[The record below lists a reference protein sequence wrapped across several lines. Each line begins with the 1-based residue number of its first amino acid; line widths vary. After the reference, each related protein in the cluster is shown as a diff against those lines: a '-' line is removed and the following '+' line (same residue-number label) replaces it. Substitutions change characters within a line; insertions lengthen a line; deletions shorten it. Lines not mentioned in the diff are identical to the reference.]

1 MDMYWGEKPGLRVV
15 NVADLSPVGEPF
27 VELLSI
33 DDRPLEWARYSGLP
47 ANALERAVPRP
58 RVSRYRAAWQA
69 ANAARGATALV
80 SHLPRMT
87 AAVADAARLRGID
100 TPHLAFSFNFTQLP
114 APAARTRFRRSLA
127 SVDQFCTYTGFEA
140 DLYAEVF
147 AIPRDRFRPLCWTQE
162 APVPGAVH
170 PMLLPSGPFVAA
182 VGGEGR
188 DFAMLIA
195 AARALPQVPFVVIAR
210 QTPLLMD
217 PPANMTVHFNLPYAT
232 CWGIAARAA
241 ALLVPLR
248 DADTCCGHI
257 TLVSARMLGLPI
269 VTTRSRGTDEYTQDF
284 AGTTLVPAGSVEG
297 WVEAIRTVIADPDAA
312 RAAAA
317 IDHAQ
322 AATLY
327 DRSRWSTYIR
337 DFVAQAGA

>member
-1 MDMYWGEKPGLRVV
+1 MEMHLGEQPALRVV

-27 VELLSI
+27 VELLSV

-47 ANALERAVPRP
+47 ANALERALPRP

-69 ANAARGATALV
+69 TNAARGATVLV
-80 SHLPRMT
+80 SHLPRMS
-87 AAVADAARLRGID
+87 AAVADAARLRRIT

-114 APAARTRFRRSLA
+114 AAAARSRFRRSLA
-127 SVDQFCTYTGFEA
+127 SIDQFCTYTGFEA

-147 AIPRDRFRPLCWTQE
+147 AIPRARFRPVRWTQD

-195 AARALPQVPFVVIAR
+195 AARALPDVPFVVIAR

-269 VTTRSRGTDEYTQDF
+269 VTTMSRGTDEYTQGF

-297 WVEAIRTVIADPDAA
+297 WVAAIRTIIADPDAA

-317 IDHAQ
+317 TDRVE

-327 DRSRWSTYIR
+327 DRAHWGAYVG
-337 DFVAQAGA
+337 DFVAQARA

>member
-1 MDMYWGEKPGLRVV
+1 MGMNLGEQPALRVV

-27 VELLSI
+27 VELLSVG
-33 DDRPLEWARYSGLP
+33 DRPVEWTRYSGLP
-47 ANALERAVPRP
+47 ANALERVVPRP

-69 ANAARGATALV
+69 TNAARDAAVLV
-80 SHLPRMT
+80 SHLPRMS
-87 AAVADAARLRGID
+87 AAVADAARLRRIR

-114 APAARTRFRRSLA
+114 ASAARARFRRSLA

-147 AIPRDRFRPLCWTQE
+147 AIPRARFQPVRWTQSV
-162 APVPGAVH
+162 PVPGAVH

-195 AARALPQVPFVVIAR
+195 AARALPEVPFVVIAR

-217 PPANMTVHFNLPYAT
+217 PPPNMTVHFNLPYAT

-241 ALLVPLR
+241 AALVPLR

-269 VTTRSRGTDEYTQDF
+269 VTTRSRGTDEYTQGF

-297 WVEAIRTVIADPDAA
+297 WVEAIRAIIADPDMA
-312 RAAAA
+312 RATAAS
-317 IDHAQ
+317 DQ
-322 AATLY
+322 VEAAMLY
-327 DRSRWSTYIR
+327 DRAHWGAYVS
-337 DFVAQAGA
+337 DFVTQACS

>member
-1 MDMYWGEKPGLRVV
+1 M
-15 NVADLSPVGEPF
+15 
-27 VELLSI
+27 
-33 DDRPLEWARYSGLP
+33 
-47 ANALERAVPRP
+47 
-58 RVSRYRAAWQA
+58 
-69 ANAARGATALV
+69 
-80 SHLPRMT
+80 
-87 AAVADAARLRGID
+87 
-100 TPHLAFSFNFTQLP
+100 
-114 APAARTRFRRSLA
+114 
-127 SVDQFCTYTGFEA
+127 
-140 DLYAEVF
+140 
-147 AIPRDRFRPLCWTQE
+147 
-162 APVPGAVH
+162 PGAVH

-232 CWGIAARAA
+232 CWGIRRAGRGIAGAAARCRYVLRAYHA
-241 ALLVPLR
+241 GQRADAGPADRHHPLAR
-248 DADTCCGHI
+248 DRRIYA
-257 TLVSARMLGLPI
+257 
-269 VTTRSRGTDEYTQDF
+269 DF

-317 IDHAQ
+317 IDHAE

-337 DFVAQAGA
+337 DFVAQARA

>member
-1 MDMYWGEKPGLRVV
+1 VRRGGGE
-15 NVADLSPVGEPF
+15 GE
-27 VELLSI
+27 
-33 DDRPLEWARYSGLP
+33 D
-47 ANALERAVPRP
+47 
-58 RVSRYRAAWQA
+58 
-69 ANAARGATALV
+69 
-80 SHLPRMT
+80 
-87 AAVADAARLRGID
+87 DAARLRGID

-284 AGTTLVPAGSVEG
+284 AGTKLVPAGSVEG

-317 IDHAQ
+317 IDHAE

-337 DFVAQAGA
+337 DFVVQARA